1 MRGRRDRVLVAAAL
15 TAAAGLA
22 VGVAGSVGFAL
33 ATGYDRA
40 AQRSDQPD
48 LLARFA
54 PGRLSALDARLR
66 RLPNVERIVYRLEV
80 NRIALA
86 ANGRSRRNGAVHVV
100 RPGRRGY
107 AIVAGRDLGE
117 RPGEALVERGV
128 AREWGLEPGDR
139 IDARGLGRL
148 RVAGIAL
155 SVDNVA
161 FPLATV
167 PRIYVAQ
174 AEIDRRFGADPDP
187 GANLALVWLADPD
200 RLDITLAAA
209 RPAAFGLRTEQLLT
223 RRGVQQVIDQ
233 AAGIVIALL
242 AVFALVASACAGAML
257 AAAAGADV
265 RRRAPVLGLQRAL
278 GATRRQVI
286 VEQLLDVAVVAAPAA
301 ALGLGVGAFA
311 AAAPTSALLGYLNEV
326 GPGLA
331 LLGPLAA
338 AFAGLVA
345 VVIAGAAWPAWQLTR
360 RPVTS
365 LLRGGDLPPAPARR
379 RTGGR
384 ASRARTRSASAT
396 SSCSSAGLLM
406 LGARFALARRG
417 RWLASVGVLA
427 VATAAVLLILAVAD
441 LLVSLRDDPGTLGR
455 RYALTVPGTAGDAA
469 AVARVPGVAAA
480 AQRSTIEAADS
491 FSLTQPLR
499 VIAYPADHVAFEAAP
514 LATGR
519 RLRTAREVEV
529 GLGLADALGLRP
541 GSLLAIQ
548 SPTGRELRFRV
559 AGVVRALENDGRIV
573 YARTAPL
580 LRDDPSLGGPIAV
593 RLERGADR
601 GEVTRRL
608 ARAGFA
614 GTPTGAATLSSRS
627 FLAVLATV
635 LRTVALAIGLVC
647 LAAVVQT
654 LGLTTRDRR
663 RSLAVLRASG
673 ARPRHLGA
681 LLAGAAGAILLPAL
695 VAAVMLQRLVL
706 GPIVAGLTA
715 DYAILPLGVR
725 ALDGLVAGGGLAFV
739 GMVAVVLATRSS
751 IHQPIAAELQRDA

>member
-1 MRGRRDRVLVAAAL
+1 
-15 TAAAGLA
+15 
-22 VGVAGSVGFAL
+22 
-33 ATGYDRA
+33 
-40 AQRSDQPD
+40 
-48 LLARFA
+48 
-54 PGRLSALDARLR
+54 
-66 RLPNVERIVYRLEV
+66 LEV
-80 NRIALA
+80 NRIVLA

-107 AIVAGRDLGE
+107 GIVAGRDLGE

-286 VEQLLDVAVVAAPAA
+286 AEQLLDVAVVAAPAA

-345 VVIAGAAWPAWQLTR
+345 VVVAGAAWPAWQLTR

-384 ASRARTRSASAT
+384 A
-396 SSCSSAGLLM
+396 SSAGLLM

-455 RYALTVPGTAGDAA
+455 RYALTVPGTARDAA

-548 SPTGRELRFRV
+548 SATGRELRFRV

-608 ARAGFA
+608 ARAGFV

-695 VAAVMLQRLVL
+695 IAAVMLQRLVL

-715 DYAILPLGVR
+715 DYATLPLGVG

-751 IHQPIAAELQRDA
+751 IHEPIAAELQRDA

>member
-286 VEQLLDVAVVAAPAA
+286 AEQLLDVAVVAAPAA

-345 VVIAGAAWPAWQLTR
+345 VVVAGAAWPAWQLTR

-379 RTGGR
+379 RSGGR
-384 ASRARTRSASAT
+384 A
-396 SSCSSAGLLM
+396 SSAGLLM

-455 RYALTVPGTAGDAA
+455 RYALTVPGTARDAA

-499 VIAYPADHVAFEAAP
+499 VVAYPADHVAFEAAP

-608 ARAGFA
+608 ARAGFV

-647 LAAVVQT
+647 LAAVLQT

-695 VAAVMLQRLVL
+695 IVAVMLQRLVL

-715 DYAILPLGVR
+715 DYATLPLGVR

>member
-139 IDARGLGRL
+139 IDARELGRL

-286 VEQLLDVAVVAAPAA
+286 AEQLLDVAVVAAPAA

-345 VVIAGAAWPAWQLTR
+345 VVVAGAAWPAWQLNR

-384 ASRARTRSASAT
+384 A
-396 SSCSSAGLLM
+396 SSAGLLM

-455 RYALTVPGTAGDAA
+455 RYALTVPGTARDAA

-499 VIAYPADHVAFEAAP
+499 VVAYPADHVAFEAAP

-548 SPTGRELRFRV
+548 SATGRELRFRV

-608 ARAGFA
+608 ARAGFV

-647 LAAVVQT
+647 LAAVLQT

-695 VAAVMLQRLVL
+695 VAAVMLQRFVL

-715 DYAILPLGVR
+715 DYATLPLGVR

>member
-286 VEQLLDVAVVAAPAA
+286 AEQLLDVAVVAAPAA

-384 ASRARTRSASAT
+384 AS
-396 SSCSSAGLLM
+396 SAGLLM

-455 RYALTVPGTAGDAA
+455 RYALTVPGTARDAA

-608 ARAGFA
+608 ARAGFV

-715 DYAILPLGVR
+715 DYATLPLGVR

>member
-1 MRGRRDRVLVAAAL
+1 VRRALARMRGRRDRVLVAAAL

-66 RLPNVERIVYRLEV
+66 RLPNVERIAYRLEV

-107 AIVAGRDLGE
+107 GIVAGRDLGE

-286 VEQLLDVAVVAAPAA
+286 AEQLLDVALVAAPAA

-345 VVIAGAAWPAWQLTR
+345 VVVAGAAWPAWQLTR

-384 ASRARTRSASAT
+384 A
-396 SSCSSAGLLM
+396 SSAGLLM

-455 RYALTVPGTAGDAA
+455 RYALTVPGTARDAA

-499 VIAYPADHVAFEAAP
+499 VVAYPADHVAFEAAP

-548 SPTGRELRFRV
+548 SATGRELRFRV

-608 ARAGFA
+608 ARAGFV

-715 DYAILPLGVR
+715 DYATLPLGVG

>member
-1 MRGRRDRVLVAAAL
+1 MRGRRDRVLLAAAL

-40 AQRSDQPD
+40 AQLSDQPD

-242 AVFALVASACAGAML
+242 AVFALVASACAGVML

-286 VEQLLDVAVVAAPAA
+286 AEQLLDVAVVAAPAA

-311 AAAPTSALLGYLNEV
+311 AAAPTSALLGYLNQV

-345 VVIAGAAWPAWQLTR
+345 VVVAGAAWPAWQLTR

-384 ASRARTRSASAT
+384 A
-396 SSCSSAGLLM
+396 SSAGLLM

-455 RYALTVPGTAGDAA
+455 RYALTVPGTARDAA

-608 ARAGFA
+608 ARAGFV

-715 DYAILPLGVR
+715 DYATLPLGVR

>member
-286 VEQLLDVAVVAAPAA
+286 AEQLLDVAVVAAPAA

-338 AFAGLVA
+338 AYAGLVA
-345 VVIAGAAWPAWQLTR
+345 VVVAGAAWPAWQLTR

-384 ASRARTRSASAT
+384 A
-396 SSCSSAGLLM
+396 SSAGLLM

-455 RYALTVPGTAGDAA
+455 RYALTVPGTARDAA

-499 VIAYPADHVAFEAAP
+499 VVAYPADHVAFEAAP

-548 SPTGRELRFRV
+548 SATGRELRFRV

-715 DYAILPLGVR
+715 DYATLPLGVR
-725 ALDGLVAGGGLAFV
+725 TLDGLVAGGGLAFV

>member
-345 VVIAGAAWPAWQLTR
+345 VVVAGAAWPAWQLTR

-384 ASRARTRSASAT
+384 A
-396 SSCSSAGLLM
+396 SSAGLLM

-455 RYALTVPGTAGDAA
+455 RYALTVPGTARDAA

-548 SPTGRELRFRV
+548 SATGRELRFRV

-647 LAAVVQT
+647 LAAVLQT

-695 VAAVMLQRLVL
+695 IVAVMLQRLVL

-715 DYAILPLGVR
+715 DYATLPLGVG

-751 IHQPIAAELQRDA
+751 IHEPIAAELQRDA

>member
-1 MRGRRDRVLVAAAL
+1 MRRALARMRGRRDRVLVAAAL

-286 VEQLLDVAVVAAPAA
+286 AEQLLDVAVVAAPAA

-345 VVIAGAAWPAWQLTR
+345 VVVAGAAWPAWQLTR

-384 ASRARTRSASAT
+384 A
-396 SSCSSAGLLM
+396 SSAGLLM

-455 RYALTVPGTAGDAA
+455 RYALTVPGTARDAA

-499 VIAYPADHVAFEAAP
+499 VVAYPADHVAFEAAP

-548 SPTGRELRFRV
+548 SATGRELRFRV

-715 DYAILPLGVR
+715 DYATLPLGVR

>member
-1 MRGRRDRVLVAAAL
+1 MRRALARMRGRRDRVLVAAAL

-286 VEQLLDVAVVAAPAA
+286 AEQLLDVAVVAAPAA

-345 VVIAGAAWPAWQLTR
+345 VVVAGAAWPAWQLNR

-384 ASRARTRSASAT
+384 A
-396 SSCSSAGLLM
+396 SSAGLLM

-455 RYALTVPGTAGDAA
+455 RYALTVPGTARDAA

-499 VIAYPADHVAFEAAP
+499 VVAYPADHVAFEAAP

-548 SPTGRELRFRV
+548 SATGRELRFRV

-593 RLERGADR
+593 RLEPGADR

-608 ARAGFA
+608 ARAGFV

-647 LAAVVQT
+647 LAAVLQT

-715 DYAILPLGVR
+715 DYATLPLGVR

>member
-1 MRGRRDRVLVAAAL
+1 MRRALARMRGRRDRVLVAAAL

-40 AQRSDQPD
+40 AQLSDQPD

-278 GATRRQVI
+278 GATRRRVI
-286 VEQLLDVAVVAAPAA
+286 AEQLLDVTVVAAPAA

-345 VVIAGAAWPAWQLTR
+345 VVVAGAAWPAWQLTR

-384 ASRARTRSASAT
+384 AW
-396 SSCSSAGLLM
+396 SAGLLM

-455 RYALTVPGTAGDAA
+455 RYALTVPGTARDVA

-499 VIAYPADHVAFEAAP
+499 VVAYPADHVPFEAAP
-514 LATGR
+514 LAAGR

-548 SPTGRELRFRV
+548 SATGRELRFRV

-608 ARAGFA
+608 ARAGFM

-673 ARPRHLGA
+673 ARPGHLAA
-681 LLAGAAGAILLPAL
+681 LLAGAAAAILLPAL

-715 DYAILPLGVR
+715 DYATLPLGVG
-725 ALDGLVAGGGLAFV
+725 ALDGLLAGGGLAFV
-739 GMVAVVLATRSS
+739 GMAAVVLATRSS
-751 IHQPIAAELQRDA
+751 IHQPIAAELQREA

>member
-54 PGRLSALDARLR
+54 PVRLSALDARLR

-80 NRIALA
+80 NRIPLA

-286 VEQLLDVAVVAAPAA
+286 AEQLLDVAVVAAPAA

-345 VVIAGAAWPAWQLTR
+345 VVVAGAAWPAWQLTR

-384 ASRARTRSASAT
+384 ASST
-396 SSCSSAGLLM
+396 GLLM

-441 LLVSLRDDPGTLGR
+441 LLISLRDDPGTLGR
-455 RYALTVPGTAGDAA
+455 RYALTVPGTARDAA

-499 VIAYPADHVAFEAAP
+499 VVAYPADHVAFEAAP

-548 SPTGRELRFRV
+548 SATGRELRFRV

-715 DYAILPLGVR
+715 DYATLPLGVR

>member
-286 VEQLLDVAVVAAPAA
+286 AEQLLDVAVVAAPAA

-326 GPGLA
+326 GPGVA

-345 VVIAGAAWPAWQLTR
+345 VVVAGAAWPAWQLTR

-384 ASRARTRSASAT
+384 A
-396 SSCSSAGLLM
+396 SSAGLLM

-455 RYALTVPGTAGDAA
+455 RYALTVPGTARDAA

-499 VIAYPADHVAFEAAP
+499 VVAYPADHVAFEAAP

-548 SPTGRELRFRV
+548 SATGRELRFRV

-647 LAAVVQT
+647 LAAVLQT

-663 RSLAVLRASG
+663 RSLAVLRVSG

-695 VAAVMLQRLVL
+695 IAAVMLQRLVL

-715 DYAILPLGVR
+715 DYATLPLGVR

>member
-1 MRGRRDRVLVAAAL
+1 MRRALARMRGRRDRVLVAAAL

-286 VEQLLDVAVVAAPAA
+286 AEQLLDVAVVAAPAA

-338 AFAGLVA
+338 AYAGLVA
-345 VVIAGAAWPAWQLTR
+345 VVVAGAAWPAWQLTR

-384 ASRARTRSASAT
+384 A
-396 SSCSSAGLLM
+396 SSAGLLM

-455 RYALTVPGTAGDAA
+455 RYALTVPGTARDAA

-499 VIAYPADHVAFEAAP
+499 VVAYPADHVAFEAAP

-548 SPTGRELRFRV
+548 SATGRELRFRV

-715 DYAILPLGVR
+715 DYATLPLGVR

>member
-1 MRGRRDRVLVAAAL
+1 MRRALARMRGRRDRVLVAAAL

-384 ASRARTRSASAT
+384 AS
-396 SSCSSAGLLM
+396 SAGLLM

-455 RYALTVPGTAGDAA
+455 RYALTVPGTARDAA

-608 ARAGFA
+608 ARAGFV

>member
-286 VEQLLDVAVVAAPAA
+286 AEQLLDVAVVAAPAA

-345 VVIAGAAWPAWQLTR
+345 VVVAGAAWPAWQLTR

-384 ASRARTRSASAT
+384 ASST
-396 SSCSSAGLLM
+396 GLLM

-455 RYALTVPGTAGDAA
+455 RYALTVPGTARDAA

-499 VIAYPADHVAFEAAP
+499 VVAYPADHVAFEAAP

-548 SPTGRELRFRV
+548 SATGRELRFRV

-608 ARAGFA
+608 ARAGFV

-647 LAAVVQT
+647 LAAVLQT

-695 VAAVMLQRLVL
+695 VAAVMLQRFVL

-715 DYAILPLGVR
+715 DYATLPLGVR